1 MTRAAALAIAAV
13 AAPSLIAAFSSGFI
27 VIVNKF

>member
-1 MTRAAALAIAAV
+1 MAKATTPAMAAV

-27 VIVNKF
+27 CDC